1 MASRSRRRQNL
12 DNVTGVP
19 KALWWPVAYWV
30 NSSNMIEETT
40 LKIVNAVKQRYGTQ
54 QASVQ

>member
-1 MASRSRRRQNL
+1 VAVEATPNL

-30 NSSNMIEETT
+30 NSSSMIEVTT
-40 LKIVNAVKQRYGTQ
+40 LRIVNAVKQRYGTQ